1 MWITELEEKEEEKK
15 EVGLDTE
22 LKEVGVD
29 IEIERGRCGSL
40 RK

>member
-1 MWITELEEKEEEKK
+1 M
-15 EVGLDTE
+15 DTE

-40 RK
+40 RKKEVGVDIVLEKGGCGH